1 MGQWRQ
7 ARAPRRRLAVDDV
20 MSRIPGGETLR
31 EAAADYGSRISEVTA
46 LPELATER
54 HFGDS
59 NLVRRISRLSAEL
72 VLGFQLGS
80 SLPGRRL
87 VSCSLARGIADS
99 ARCLFPDRCR
109 HCWCRRR
116 VYGWKSLCGLALRAS
131 PESS

>member
-59 NLVRRISRLSAEL
+59 NLVRRISRVNIQASGPGVAVGNLWLRFSGGGVLPWWLSVVFGMIA
-72 VLGFQLGS
+72 GCDRRAAGAARGS
-80 SLPGRRL
+80 S
-87 VSCSLARGIADS
+87 
-99 ARCLFPDRCR
+99 
-109 HCWCRRR
+109 
-116 VYGWKSLCGLALRAS
+116 
-131 PESS
+131 